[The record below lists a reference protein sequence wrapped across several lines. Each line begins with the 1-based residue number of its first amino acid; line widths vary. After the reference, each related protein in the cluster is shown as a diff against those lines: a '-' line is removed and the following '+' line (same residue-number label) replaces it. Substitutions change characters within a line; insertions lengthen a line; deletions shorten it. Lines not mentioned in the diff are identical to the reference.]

1 LGKEDLIIDGGESE
15 IGVESTIIDCS
26 RALPRILRLG
36 AVTEAMIREITPI
49 DLDNDLNEI
58 RVSGSLTRHYS
69 PKAKLVVNRE
79 AKPGE
84 GLIAL
89 ADIATP
95 NGVIRLAEPKTVTE
109 YARAL
114 YSSRRR
120 YEGFGNYRC
129 DNSTGRWFSS
139 SNSRSIIQSKCL
151 DSPQTKSS

>member
-58 RVSGSLTRHYS
+58 RVSGALTRHYS
-69 PKAKLVVNRE
+69 PKAKLVVDRE

-114 YSSRRR
+114 YSALREGDTKGLVTIVAITPPGDGLAAAIRDRLSRA
-120 YEGFGNYRC
+120 
-129 DNSTGRWFSS
+129 SA
-139 SNSRSIIQSKCL
+139 
-151 DSPQTKSS
+151 